1 MIDPNIFS
9 GTIIQLEHGNRLL
22 IKLDVDSIPP
32 IDSRISIKD
41 GENLYE
47 AIIRDSDIG
56 EEKENLPNIRYIGVE
71 TVLPSNQVVLI
82 PESRVEMQYIIP
94 HFKHKRS
101 TQKSKKRGNPKRSI
115 QKSKKRGNPKR
126 SAPKRRKTKHSK
138 LKSKKH

>member
-1 MIDPNIFS
+1 MIDRNIFY
-9 GTIIQLEHGNRLL
+9 GTIDELHPNNRVL
-22 IKLDVDSIPP
+22 IKLDVNSIPP

-41 GENLYE
+41 GINKYDATILTT
-47 AIIRDSDIG
+47 AIG
-56 EEKENLPNIRYIGVE
+56 EEKENFPDIRYIGVE
-71 TVLPSNQVVLI
+71 TDLPVHFI
-82 PESRVEMQYIIP
+82 PGSPVEMQYIIP

-101 TQKSKKRGNPKRSI
+101 T

>member
-1 MIDPNIFS
+1 MVDRNIFY
-9 GTIIQLEHGNRLL
+9 GTIKELYPGNRLS
-22 IKLDVDSIPP
+22 IALDVDSIPP
-32 IDSRISIKD
+32 IDSRISIKA
-41 GENLYE
+41 GVNVYE
-47 AIIRDSDIG
+47 ATILVTYIG

-71 TVLPSNQVVLI
+71 TVLPSNQDVLI
-82 PESRVEMQYIIP
+82 PGSPVEMQYIIP

-101 TQKSKKRGNPKRSI
+101 T

>member
-1 MIDPNIFS
+1 MTDRNIFS
-9 GTIIQLEHGNRLL
+9 GTIIQLEPGNRVL
-22 IKLDVDSIPP
+22 IKLDVNSIPP

-47 AIIRDSDIG
+47 AIIRDSDI
-56 EEKENLPNIRYIGVE
+56 EEKENFPDIRYIGVE
-71 TVLPSNQVVLI
+71 TDLPVDFI

-101 TQKSKKRGNPKRSI
+101 TQKSKKRGNPKRST